1 MEQHFK
7 FIDPDREC
15 SLTITGGGECRI
27 RAFIVGGGGVMDMGQ
42 EVRSG
47 AGSGY
52 LKYVNMSIEIQ
63 GDVRVSL
70 MVGGPGKASTL
81 SINGSRFTAGQG
93 QSNHRGS
100 DDTLDHGGDGFSG
113 GGCTCQGFDC
123 SKKRLSSVLTGIF
136 SNSQSER
143 LV

>member
-1 MEQHFK
+1 
-7 FIDPDREC
+7 
-15 SLTITGGGECRI
+15 
-27 RAFIVGGGGVMDMGQ
+27 MDMGQ
-42 EVRSG
+42 EVRSA

-52 LKYVNMSIEIQ
+52 LKYVNMSIETQ
-63 GDVRVSL
+63 GDVRGSL
-70 MVGGPGKASTL
+70 IVGGPGKASTL